1 MHGGADIPITTR
13 WRGSC
18 PLESRW
24 HPAVNRL
31 TPRRY
36 PAGPSGTAPAAA
48 RARRDTLDAVSA
60 RYDCAV
66 PEERERG
73 ISRAVSA
80 TSAGELVV
88 LPTDTVYGVGCDA
101 FSPSAVNALLAAK
114 GRGRDMPPPVLVGH
128 ARTLDGLAIDVPDTV
143 RELADT
149 FWPGA
154 LTIVCRAQPS
164 LDWDLGDT
172 FGTVAIRMPLHPVAL
187 QLLEATGPM
196 AVSSANR
203 SGRPAAISCDQAEE
217 ELGEAVS
224 IYLDSGM
231 SPEGLPSTIVDGTR
245 DVPRVLRLGALPLE
259 RLREVVPELASREPE
274 AADRE

>member
-1 MHGGADIPITTR
+1 
-13 WRGSC
+13 
-18 PLESRW
+18 
-24 HPAVNRL
+24 
-31 TPRRY
+31 
-36 PAGPSGTAPAAA
+36 
-48 RARRDTLDAVSA
+48 VSA

-80 TSAGELVV
+80 TSTGELVV

-128 ARTLDGLAIDVPDTV
+128 ARTLDGLAIDVPDAV
-143 RELADT
+143 RELAET

-172 FGTVAIRMPLHPVAL
+172 FGTVAIRMPLHPIAL

-203 SGRPAAISCDQAEE
+203 SGRPAATSCAQAEE
-217 ELGEAVS
+217 ELGEAVA
-224 IYLDSGM
+224 IYLDGGM

-245 DVPRVLRLGALPLE
+245 DIPRVLRLGALSLE
-259 RLREVVPELASREPE
+259 RLREVVPELADREPE
-274 AADRE
+274 AADREPEAADRE

>member
-1 MHGGADIPITTR
+1 
-13 WRGSC
+13 
-18 PLESRW
+18 
-24 HPAVNRL
+24 
-31 TPRRY
+31 
-36 PAGPSGTAPAAA
+36 
-48 RARRDTLDAVSA
+48 VSA

-73 ISRAVSA
+73 ISRATSA

-128 ARTLDGLAIDVPDTV
+128 ARTLDGLAIDVPDAV
-143 RELADT
+143 RELAEA

-203 SGRPAAISCDQAEE
+203 SGRPAAISCSQAEE
-217 ELGEAVS
+217 ELGETVA
-224 IYLDSGM
+224 IYLDAGT

-245 DVPRVLRLGALPLE
+245 AVPHVLRLGALSLE
-259 RLREVVPELASREPE
+259 RLREVVPELSSGEPETDRQPEPAGREPEPAVRDAEPAVREPE